1 MAEFCADEE
10 FYFQWH
16 ITEKCNLRCAHCYH
30 SSYQSSGEYSLE
42 QLEASLKL
50 MEEALRVWQRKG
62 SFSLTG
68 GEPFLRRRKLF
79 RLMDLLDAS
88 NVVAYYD
95 ILTNGSLICDQ
106 DIRRLKGAPK
116 LRRIQLSLE
125 GATAEEN
132 DVIRGDRSY
141 ACTLDTID
149 LLKGAGLEVSVM
161 TTITRRNMTS
171 IAAMIDLLAA
181 HRVDAFAVERFIP
194 EGAGSAMRE
203 LALRPGEARQ
213 VFETVHSLGLAERRL
228 RTLMYR
234 PLFAL
239 IDRDDP
245 TVGAMCSVG
254 VNALTVMHDGTVYPC
269 RRLPV
274 PLGNILEDGLFKIW
288 YDSPYLWSV
297 RESAGIDGCGACELV
312 SLCRGCRA
320 MAYHVTGNV
329 LARDPQCWKDEP
341 CTA

>member
-1 MAEFCADEE
+1 MTEFCADQE

-16 ITEKCNLRCAHCYH
+16 ITERCNGRCAHCYQ
-30 SSYQSSGEYSLE
+30 SSYQSSGEYCLE

-68 GEPFLRRRKLF
+68 GEPFLRRRELF
-79 RLMDLLDAS
+79 RLMDRLDVS

-95 ILTNGSLICDQ
+95 ILTNGSLICDE
-106 DIRRLKGAPK
+106 DIRRLKGASK

-125 GATAEEN
+125 GATAGEN
-132 DVIRGDRSY
+132 DAIRGDRSY
-141 ACTLDTID
+141 ARTLDAID
-149 LLKGAGLEVSVM
+149 LLKEAGLEVSVM
-161 TTITRRNMTS
+161 TTITKRNMTS

-181 HRVDAFAVERFIP
+181 HRVDAFAVERHIP
-194 EGAGSAMRE
+194 EGAGRAMRE
-203 LALRPGEARQ
+203 LSLSPGEARQ
-213 VFETVHSLGLAERRL
+213 VFELVHSLGLAEPRVRV
-228 RTLMYR
+228 LMHR
-234 PLFAL
+234 PLFSL
-239 IDRDDP
+239 VDRDDP
-245 TVGAMCSVG
+245 TVGAVCSVG

-274 PLGNILEDGLFKIW
+274 PLGNILDDGLFEIW
-288 YDSPYLWSV
+288 YDSNFLWSV
-297 RESAGIDGCGACELV
+297 RESARIDGCGACELV

-320 MAYHVTGNV
+320 MAYHVTGDV
-329 LARDPQCWKDEP
+329 LARDPQCWKDQP